1 MSLLFL
7 VFVRWTI
14 KLLSDLVHLFF
25 FSFAAFSI
33 TSSTFFFFGWG
44 NVNEGA
50 RRYTHICRHTAGNAL
65 YFLFPAVWQE
75 RKGRT
80 SDALFSFRCCCWN
93 VGLCFLRCR
102 ASFRNAGYTD
112 WHPQVIFGL
121 CGLLSL
127 LSFFFFLSCLF
138 SFLLLLPSM
147 ILLYFC
153 FPPFFFLERGGG
165 SFCCHCVVRRCGGGF
180 PFFSFADAS
189 DGCTRRGKQQ
199 WAAAFSISQCRLLFS
214 FFFFLFSF
222 FFGLLIV
229 IKGA

>member
-127 LSFFFFLSCLF
+127 LSFFFFFLAFSVFCYCCLLWFSCIF
-138 SFLLLLPSM
+138 V
-147 ILLYFC
+147 
-153 FPPFFFLERGGG
+153 FPPFFFWKGGG
-165 SFCCHCVVRRCGGGF
+165 
-180 PFFSFADAS
+180 
-189 DGCTRRGKQQ
+189 
-199 WAAAFSISQCRLLFS
+199 
-214 FFFFLFSF
+214 
-222 FFGLLIV
+222 
-229 IKGA
+229 